1 MQDCPGLAREKR
13 GRGPGE
19 STMRCHV
26 KSLEKSLELIDSE
39 RKFFRIYDA
48 LLKHKSGFV
57 NNRTNLLA
65 AWKRG
70 GELYT
75 LAIKETD
82 ELFKDKDLRMELA
95 WFAYPEDPNPSF
107 LQLPVL
113 CWRDHGDACIVL
125 WTAPHLR
132 KLGLAKDIL
141 TRLGIKRVYN
151 VLPESRYFWNRLKI
165 PEVDA
170 DGEQNDRS

>member
-1 MQDCPGLAREKR
+1 
-13 GRGPGE
+13 
-19 STMRCHV
+19 MRCHV
-26 KSLEKSLELIDSE
+26 KSLEKSLQLIDSE
-39 RKFFRIYDA
+39 DEFFRIYDA
-48 LLKHKSGFV
+48 LVKHKSEFV

-75 LAIKETD
+75 LVIKETD
-82 ELFKDKDLRMELA
+82 ELFKDYNLRMELA
-95 WFAYPEDPNPSF
+95 WFANPEDPKPSF

-132 KLGLAKDIL
+132 RLGLAKDIL
-141 TRLGIKRVYN
+141 TRLGIKRAYK
-151 VLPESRYFWNRLKI
+151 VLPESQAFWNRLKI
-165 PEVDA
+165 PEVDT
-170 DGEQNDRS
+170 DGEKNDMEVLRAAEKKRQRE